1 MSGAFDVKQALQVPW
16 AEEEEEEERDG
27 AGGATEA
34 RQTPHTLR
42 LSAINC
48 L

>member
-1 MSGAFDVKQALQVPW
+1 MSGTFGVKQALQVPW
-16 AEEEEEEERDG
+16 AEEEEERDG
-27 AGGATEA
+27 AGGATET
-34 RQTPHTLR
+34 RQTRHTLR